1 MAKMFKLN
9 TVLKIA
15 TCCTIIVFKRPLIE
29 YVLGLNLC
37 SDVAAACKLTLQ
49 LDELKHTDEDRCTH
63 PLKFEQK

>member
-1 MAKMFKLN
+1 MFKLN

-29 YVLGLNLC
+29 YVLGLNL
-37 SDVAAACKLTLQ
+37 DVAAACKLTLQ